1 MCTLSEIYQFIMDLF
16 PFYRQNQQR
25 WQNSIRHSLSGILP
39 IPLTEAIEFIEFIP
53 GGMVAA
59 CIPIADPMPPQSGD
73 YLTMLSTK
81 SPYDPSCSTSYTMTS
96 MPNMNSFGTMGSMA
110 MSNMNY
116 SPPNMG
122 GMPPQAMAGMGMGS
136 AMGMHAATIY
146 TWSYS
151 KFYYAHLCKLA
162 DKCHNFLKKD

>member
-1 MCTLSEIYQFIMDLF
+1 MG
-16 PFYRQNQQR
+16 
-25 WQNSIRHSLSGILP
+25 GILP

-59 CIPIADPMPPQSGD
+59 CIPIADPMPIKRMYEKQSLDCPQSGD

-136 AMGMHAATIY
+136 AMGMHAATQNFI
-146 TWSYS
+146 TPT
-151 KFYYAHLCKLA
+151 YA
-162 DKCHNFLKKD
+162 N